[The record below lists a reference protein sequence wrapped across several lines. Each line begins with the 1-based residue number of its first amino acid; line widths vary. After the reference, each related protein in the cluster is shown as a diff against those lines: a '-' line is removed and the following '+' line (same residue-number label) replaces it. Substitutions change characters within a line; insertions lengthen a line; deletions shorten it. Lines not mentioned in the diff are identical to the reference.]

1 MCAQTVGEED
11 DTGDQVE
18 EQVERVVGEKE
29 WRVRVG
35 AVCVCVGP
43 VGLASGCWSQYS
55 VQKNKTWQCNGY
67 VIDRVRMTWCV
78 MLARPAG

>member
-35 AVCVCVGP
+35 AVCVRRSSVRVCR
-43 VGLASGCWSQYS
+43 ASVRVLESIQCSKEQNMA
-55 VQKNKTWQCNGY
+55 VQRICH
-67 VIDRVRMTWCV
+67 
-78 MLARPAG
+78 

>member
-29 WRVRVG
+29 R
-35 AVCVCVGP
+35 
-43 VGLASGCWSQYS
+43 
-55 VQKNKTWQCNGY
+55 
-67 VIDRVRMTWCV
+67 
-78 MLARPAG
+78 

>member
-1 MCAQTVGEED
+1 MC
-11 DTGDQVE
+11 
-18 EQVERVVGEKE
+18 
-29 WRVRVG
+29 VG
-35 AVCVCVGP
+35 AVCAC
-43 VGLASGCWSQYS
+43 VGLASGCWCQYS